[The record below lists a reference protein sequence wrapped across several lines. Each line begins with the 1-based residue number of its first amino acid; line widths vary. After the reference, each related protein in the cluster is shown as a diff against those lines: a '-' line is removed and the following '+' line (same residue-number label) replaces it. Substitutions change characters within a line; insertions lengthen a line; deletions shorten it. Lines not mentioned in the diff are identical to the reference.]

1 MKKISSPQ
9 NPRLKNA
16 IRLKT
21 SRGRKTQRRI
31 IVFGLREVE
40 RAIESGISPLEIF
53 LSSELISDED
63 CDVFQQLSASGTDV
77 YDLPAELMQR
87 LKYGDR
93 QVGVVLIAQRPELT
107 LDKLA
112 LDDCPLVVILESVEK
127 PGNIGAVLRSMDGAG
142 ATALILADP
151 QCDLLHPNCIRASMG
166 SVFTLPVAIATAT
179 EILDWAERNS
189 LPLFAANDAAAQ
201 TYTEVDFCSS
211 AAIAFGNEATGL
223 SEAWSAATITGISIP
238 MAGISDSLNVSV
250 AAAVMLFEARR
261 QRGPASK
268 NG

>member
-31 IVFGLREVE
+31 IVFGLREVQ
-40 RAIESGISPLEIF
+40 RALESGIQPLEVF
-53 LSSELISDED
+53 LSREMLSDDD
-63 CDVFQQLSASGTDV
+63 CLPFQEMAERGTVV
-77 YDLPAELMQR
+77 YDLSATLMQR

-93 QVGVVLIAQRPELT
+93 DVSAVLIAQRPELT
-107 LDKLA
+107 LEKLS
-112 LDDCPLVVILESVEK
+112 LEGCPLVVILESIEK

-166 SVFTLPVAIATAT
+166 SVFTLPVAIATAP
-179 EILDWAERNS
+179 EIVDWAQENS
-189 LPLFAANDAAAQ
+189 LPLYAARDAARRP
-201 TYTEVDFCSS
+201 YTEVNFSS
-211 AAIAFGNEATGL
+211 PVAVAFGNEAAGL
-223 SEAWSAATITGISIP
+223 SEVWNAESITGISIP

-261 QRGPASK
+261 QRGPV
-268 NG
+268 

>member
-31 IVFGLREVE
+31 IVFGLREVQ
-40 RAIESGISPLEIF
+40 RAIESGIQPLEVF
-53 LSSELISDED
+53 LSSEMLSQED
-63 CDVFQQLSASGTDV
+63 CHAFQELAGDGAVV
-77 YDLPAELMQR
+77 YDLPAGLMQR

-93 QVGVVLIAQRPELT
+93 EVEVVLVAQRPELT
-107 LDKLA
+107 LDKLT
-112 LDDCPLVVILESVEK
+112 LEGSPLVVILESIEK

-142 ATALILADP
+142 ATALILVEP

-166 SVFTLPVAIATAT
+166 SVFTVPAAIATVS
-179 EILDWAERNS
+179 EVKKWAQQNQ
-189 LPLFAANDAAAQ
+189 LPLYAARDSARLP
-201 TYTEVDFCSS
+201 YTEADFG
-211 AAIAFGNEATGL
+211 APTAVAFGNESVGLSDSWNAESITGL
-223 SEAWSAATITGISIP
+223 RIP

-250 AAAVMLFEARR
+250 AAAVMLFEAKR
-261 QRGPASK
+261 QRGLA
-268 NG
+268 